1 MTEDKIISH
10 CSICDA
16 PILLKNKKAKRT
28 CYHSD
33 QDDVAHRLGLK

>member
-1 MTEDKIISH
+1 MTEDKIIGY
-10 CSICDA
+10 CSICNL
-16 PILLKNKKAKRT
+16 PITIKDKKAKRT